1 MITDIKKKEIL
12 TALFADV
19 FPYYSIHL
27 FTQRLFFY
35 LYVLHNIDYSPPICP
50 LPVSVFYE
58 TASFYAYGSR
68 LGRSFHRLAWHC

>member
-35 LYVLHNIDYSPPICP
+35 LYVLHSINYSPLYVLFLFQCFMKQ
-50 LPVSVFYE
+50 LLFML
-58 TASFYAYGSR
+58 TAAV
-68 LGRSFHRLAWHC
+68 